1 MDLIKG
7 LLGLLFKTF
16 VVLFALTAVA
26 AVVLAL
32 YLKKMWM
39 KSVSL
44 QRILNMIYIAVKSK
58 YFKKLLREFS
68 QEFFICC

>member
-26 AVVLAL
+26 AVVLAFI
-32 YLKKMWM
+32 LKKD
-39 KSVSL
+39 VDE
-44 QRILNMIYIAVKSK
+44 I
-58 YFKKLLREFS
+58 REFT
-68 QEFFICC
+68 ENIKHDLYRGKE